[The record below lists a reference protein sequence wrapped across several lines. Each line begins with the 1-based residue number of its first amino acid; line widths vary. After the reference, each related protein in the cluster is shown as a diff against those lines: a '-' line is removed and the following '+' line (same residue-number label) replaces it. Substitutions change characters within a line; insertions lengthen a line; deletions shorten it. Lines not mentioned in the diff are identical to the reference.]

1 MEPYTLQETRMDLP
15 SAEAAIETPGPKA
28 DPVRWGT
35 GLHEKKLRHVTVFY
49 YSVLFVPIAAGFSW

>member
-1 MEPYTLQETRMDLP
+1 MDLP